1 MTYKDIKPVLSF
13 EGPNHPHLHRQFHW
27 HHDSN
32 DFATAKFAGK
42 EMMIIFNDDDEKTY
56 QLTYL
61 DMAHPKKFT
70 SVDEAKNSANDFG
83 KAVLVHMIKM
93 IGLSEEDK
101 KDPALI
107 NL

>member
-1 MTYKDIKPVLSF
+1 MTFRDIKPTLTF
-13 EGPNHPHLHRQFHW
+13 EGPNHPHFHRQFHW
-27 HHDSN
+27 HHDGD

-42 EMMIIFNDDDEKTY
+42 EMMISGNDDGKTY

-61 DMAHPKKFT
+61 DMAHPTNFT
-70 SVDEAKNSANDFG
+70 SIDEAKIAASDFG

-93 IGLSEEDK
+93 LGFSEEDK
-101 KDPALI
+101 TDLALI